1 MATGG
6 PGGPGA
12 SVLAHVGE
20 EYNLP
25 IATAITQHPETVAAT
40 AQERGPSTDPAV
52 LRPAPWMVRPSQAS
66 APAMCHLQILF

>member
-20 EYNLP
+20 EFNLP
-25 IATAITQHPETVAAT
+25 IATAIILLPETMAAT
-40 AQERGPSTDPAV
+40 AQERGPSTDRSLPYI
-52 LRPAPWMVRPSQAS
+52 S
-66 APAMCHLQILF
+66 

>member
-12 SVLAHVGE
+12 SVPAHVGE

-52 LRPAPWMVRPSQAS
+52 LCPALRMVRRSQVS
-66 APAMCHLQILF
+66 ATAMCHLQILF